1 MKNRDVI
8 SAAVGIA
15 AAFVLCM
22 GAPSMSVKADTPL
35 NGWYEE
41 NGAKYWYENGVRQGT
56 EGRGKEIYDP
66 GSDAWYWLDAA
77 DNGKMAV
84 SKDVYQE
91 SNGGKWVRYDE
102 NGHMI
107 KGWNTN
113 DNGTYYFDLTTGA
126 MYKGKVIIDGVSCVF
141 DDNTG
146 IGVDCKWLEFDG
158 VKYWYEGGRRQG
170 LEGRGKEIFDPAS
183 NAW

>member
-1 MKNRDVI
+1 
-8 SAAVGIA
+8 
-15 AAFVLCM
+15 
-22 GAPSMSVKADTPL
+22 
-35 NGWYEE
+35 
-41 NGAKYWYENGVRQGT
+41 
-56 EGRGKEIYDP
+56 
-66 GSDAWYWLDAA
+66 
-77 DNGKMAV
+77 MAV

-183 NAW
+183 NAWYWLDAIDGGKMAVNKDVYQESDGGKWVRYDANGHMVKGENCKDNAWYRFDEVTGAMVKGWYTTNDRRFNPEVFTHSP

>member
-1 MKNRDVI
+1 MQNTGMKTD
-8 SAAVGIA
+8 
-15 AAFVLCM
+15 
-22 GAPSMSVKADTPL
+22 
-35 NGWYEE
+35 
-41 NGAKYWYENGVRQGT
+41 VRQGT

-170 LEGRGKEIFDPAS
+170 LEWIVEKRFLIRRRMHGTGWMPSTAVRWQLIRMCIRNGRWQMGSLRCQRSYGKR
-183 NAW
+183 